1 MITMTFL
8 QTITVA
14 YNNLSPYGIL
24 FFCIKVLIPFMQ
36 NKFVLCCNLDAKI
49 QDGSINNTVSKKLRP
64 NRHVKGDKAVY
75 MLLAL

>member
-1 MITMTFL
+1 
-8 QTITVA
+8 
-14 YNNLSPYGIL
+14 
-24 FFCIKVLIPFMQ
+24 MQ

-64 NRHVKGDKAVY
+64 NRHVKGDKTVY